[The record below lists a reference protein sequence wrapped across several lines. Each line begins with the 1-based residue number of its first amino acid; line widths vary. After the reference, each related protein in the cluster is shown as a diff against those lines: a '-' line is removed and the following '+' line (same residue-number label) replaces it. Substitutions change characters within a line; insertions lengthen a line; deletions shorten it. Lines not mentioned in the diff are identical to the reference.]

1 MFRKTTKKKKN
12 SGGNGLIIWVVLQSM
27 VSDIAAGLACKLA
40 ARAARYTLM
49 LSNACAKVSR
59 FPAVRSFRSP
69 MASGYH
75 VEQFQNYLNSKQ
87 QCIQFTSETETNNRL
102 NFLDVTITKLGS
114 SFSTSM

>member
-1 MFRKTTKKKKN
+1 
-12 SGGNGLIIWVVLQSM
+12 M

-49 LSNACAKVSR
+49 LSNACAKVTSR

-87 QCIQFTSETETNNRL
+87 QCIQFTSETETNNTL
-102 NFLDVTITKLGS
+102 IFLDVTITNSDAIRKKKIV
-114 SFSTSM
+114 FFFRKKTCFFA